1 MNLSPLGNAIYS
13 LIRADRDSASA
24 PTIEH
29 CCDEIELALHA
40 LIRQELVVHGVLA
53 VRDPID

>member
-13 LIRADRDSASA
+13 LIRADHASASG

-29 CCDEIELALHA
+29 CCDEIERALHT
-40 LIRQELVVHGVLA
+40 LIRQELIVHRVLA
-53 VRDPID
+53 VREPID